1 MTKYLKIST
10 IILVLFVIYAPS
22 CVDEQEVANRE
33 EAILVETKNNI
44 RAEFETDYLNEA
56 SLFAYETTAKQKL
69 SDFVDYLHILADT
82 SLDMSFRAKA
92 GEMIKS
98 TFLSENITLQLAQ
111 QKDKPAKEFNVLLL
125 IKNGLE
131 NRLSL
136 PPFSFDSIVVDE
148 PLHRTGNTSYA
159 GTLTFSQNFT
169 HPNQP
174 GQILNSISRSAD
186 VYLIKEDKI
195 FGADTL
201 KIWSVRLG
209 EIR

>member
-22 CVDEQEVANRE
+22 CVDEQTIANRE

-44 RAEFETDYLNEA
+44 RAEFETDYLTGA

-69 SDFVDYLHILADT
+69 SDFVDYLQILADT
-82 SLDMSFRAKA
+82 SLDVSFRAKA
-92 GEMIKS
+92 GEMIKN
-98 TFLSENITLQLAQ
+98 TFLSENVSIQFAQ
-111 QKDKPAKEFNVLLL
+111 QKDVLSGEYNVLLL

-131 NRLSL
+131 NKLSL
-136 PPFSFDSIVVDE
+136 PPFSIDSIIVDE
-148 PLHRTGNTSYA
+148 PLHRTGNQSYA
-159 GTLTFSQNFT
+159 GALTFSQNFT
-169 HPNQP
+169 LPRQP
-174 GQILNSISRSAD
+174 GQILNSVSRSAD
-186 VYLIKEDKI
+186 VYLMKEYKI